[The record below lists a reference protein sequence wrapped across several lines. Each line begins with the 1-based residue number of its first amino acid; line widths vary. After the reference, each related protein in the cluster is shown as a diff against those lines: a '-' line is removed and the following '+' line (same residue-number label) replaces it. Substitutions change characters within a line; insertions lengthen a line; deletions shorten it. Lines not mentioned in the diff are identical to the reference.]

1 MGNTQTIS
9 QSVKLE
15 QISKKTVDEYNLN
28 LQKTNT
34 DMTQINVQEVDIG
47 ASLGCTIKVSQ
58 KALQDGEI
66 STGIDTDIMFDR
78 KDQVKE
84 DLQTASAAEIDSKF
98 ESWGTT
104 WGTKSKVKSEVSTII
119 EDIVEE
125 TWTNENI
132 NETTTNLIQITGQKF
147 NVGVLQCYKGQ
158 PPITIDQN
166 ASQTLVVNSLLNQIV
181 QKASENEKIKT
192 LKVTADSKN
201 ILDVKGTLGDAGRA
215 ISGIVGSIGDIIGG
229 PLMSFVIFAGIA
241 LIVALGVFLM
251 LGQSPAGQNAIRSAS
266 SGGMGPTQF

>member
-15 QISKKTVDEYNLN
+15 QISKKTVDEYNKN
-28 LQKTNT
+28 LQETNT
-34 DMTQINVQEVDIG
+34 SMTQFNGQEVDIG
-47 ASLGCTIKVSQ
+47 ASFGCTINISQ
-58 KALQDGEI
+58 TALQDGEI
-66 STGIDTDIMFDR
+66 TTGLDTDIMFER

-84 DLQTASAAEIDSKF
+84 DLQTAAAGEIDSKF

-104 WGTKSKVKSEVSTII
+104 WGTQSKVKSDVSTII
-119 EDIVEE
+119 EDIVDE

-132 NETTTNLIQITGQKF
+132 SKTTTDMVQVTGQKF
-147 NVGVLQCYKGQ
+147 TIGAMKCYEGQ

-181 QKASENEKIKT
+181 QKASENEKIT
-192 LKVTADSKN
+192 SLQVTSDAKN
-201 ILDVKGTLGDAGRA
+201 VLDVKGTLGDFGRGLTSTIGA
-215 ISGIVGSIGDIIGG
+215 VGDIVGG

-251 LGQSPAGQNAIRSAS
+251 LGQSPAGQNAIRSAT